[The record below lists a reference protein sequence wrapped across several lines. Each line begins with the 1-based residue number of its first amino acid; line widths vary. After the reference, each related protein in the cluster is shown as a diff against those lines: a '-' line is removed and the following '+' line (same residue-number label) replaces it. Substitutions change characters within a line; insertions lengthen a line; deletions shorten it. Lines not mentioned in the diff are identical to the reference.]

1 MMELFDGGPLENKI
15 MGKVGCEEYTASPW
29 STDQSNKSV
38 SQREVLFKFDK
49 RIPNYRGEIRSIHR
63 RYPLPDRN
71 GWVVEEAMKI
81 HGVSLGDYINIHLRY
96 DVKSNPL
103 KTHACDVRVS
113 MGFSRLKSTKNQK
126 QITSDIITTISGY
139 LKEVFQLLEKE
150 LATR

>member
-29 STDQSNKSV
+29 STDQSNKGV
-38 SQREVLFKFDK
+38 SQREVQFKFDK

-81 HGVSLGDYINIHLRY
+81 HGVSLGDYINVRFLLCSLTTMVTITCSALSLHL
-96 DVKSNPL
+96 K
-103 KTHACDVRVS
+103 
-113 MGFSRLKSTKNQK
+113 
-126 QITSDIITTISGY
+126 
-139 LKEVFQLLEKE
+139 
-150 LATR
+150 